1 MMRVKEMI
9 ANLTSFDCVA
19 NSPFHYQKKC
29 KDSGMENF
37 KKILRVKFE
46 NENYKGVRQNQVE
59 CSLSNKSY
67 ASCCSVRDLI
77 RQNL

>member
-1 MMRVKEMI
+1 MI

-29 KDSGMENF
+29 KDSGMKNMDIDF
-37 KKILRVKFE
+37 KFE